1 MLLDAAG
8 RSAGRR
14 IAKERFMFSKILIPL
29 DGSDEA
35 EAALAPAT
43 EIAKRFNSSVVLLEV
58 TPGYGQIYGAS
69 AAESFGAS
77 GSLEAAATVAQ
88 AAESAA
94 SSYLDSLRGK
104 YGNPDWQIIVG
115 EGGAGTA
122 IADQSK
128 KLGVDLIVMATHAR
142 TGLKRLFLGSVA
154 DDVIRNVSM
163 PVLVVQ
169 MPDEDDDEKPE
180 HAPQA
185 P

>member
-1 MLLDAAG
+1 
-8 RSAGRR
+8 
-14 IAKERFMFSKILIPL
+14 MFSKILIPL
-29 DGSDEA
+29 DGTDEA
-35 EAALAPAT
+35 EAALEPAT
-43 EIAKRFNSSVVLLEV
+43 EIAKRFNSNVVLLQV
-58 TPGYGQIYGAS
+58 TPGYGQIIGAS

-77 GSLEAAATVAQ
+77 GSIEAAATVAQ

-104 YGNPDWQIIVG
+104 YGNPEWQILVG

-122 IADQSK
+122 IADTSV

-142 TGLKRLFLGSVA
+142 KGIKRPCLGRVA
-154 DDVIRNVSM
+154 DDVIRHVGI

-169 MPDEDDDEKPE
+169 MPDDEAEKHE
-180 HAPQA
+180 HEHRPQA

>member
-1 MLLDAAG
+1 
-8 RSAGRR
+8 
-14 IAKERFMFSKILIPL
+14 MFSKILIPL
-29 DGSDEA
+29 DGTDEA
-35 EAALAPAT
+35 EAALEPAT
-43 EIAKRFNSSVVLLEV
+43 EIAKRFNSNVVLLQV
-58 TPGYGQIYGAS
+58 TPGYGQIIGAS

-77 GSLEAAATVAQ
+77 GSIEAAATVAQ

-104 YGNPDWQIIVG
+104 YGNPEWQILVG

-122 IADQSK
+122 IADTSV

-142 TGLKRLFLGSVA
+142 KGIKRLFLGSVA
-154 DDVIRNVSM
+154 DDVIRNVGI

-169 MPDEDDDEKPE
+169 MPDDEDEKHE
-180 HAPQA
+180 HEHRPQA